1 MIDLC
6 KALCKNSSV
15 EKLNISRN
23 QLGADNVS
31 DAIKMMLENNE
42 TIVELYLHWNFFRGD
57 SGTDIFKA
65 LKTNKNIKVLD
76 FSYNLLGTSN

>member
-1 MIDLC
+1 M
-6 KALCKNSSV
+6 
-15 EKLNISRN
+15 
-23 QLGADNVS
+23 S

-65 LKTNKNIKVLD
+65 LKTNKNIRVLD
-76 FSYNLLGTSN
+76 FSYNLLGTNN